1 MADDRLPANR
11 YELRLQGGDAKIF
24 TSAEKVAAAFHAAD
38 VDKMSSVHR
47 FLRGQPETE
56 VARTAVRTAP
66 QYVSES
72 LERFAKHKAVD
83 PVPPEGE
90 RFRDAYY
97 AAVDASLRMR
107 LESVEDWNK
116 VQPTKADGVWKLDRA
131 TYDDLEALAFARPER
146 AMQAWM
152 DHVGSRYDAPTLV
165 DFESGQVVTLADT
178 VNLRAARNLHEYR
191 FEIDLNAQQASQQSQ
206 PPALAQ
212 AASEKAPSQDDGQR
226 VALLSSEPA
235 STVRVE
241 QTPGGAPRV
250 QVGPN
255 QHHWLNENAQ
265 WHRDVADRRGL
276 TAGIEAEFAQ
286 GKTAE
291 QVIRAMGKE
300 LEFLPVDDRPNFI
313 VGVRATLGIPSQAT
327 SDGQQ
332 EFQAWKA
339 EYDKRQASQSATPI
353 QPQQEGPVMNLTRLQ
368 IDGVDVGR
376 LAFEKHSTEA
386 GVFVDLAA
394 LDRSDKPVA
403 QFTGVNK
410 DELNNLLGPT
420 VGHEVAKFNGRT
432 GEFKGEQLDV
442 PAAEVAQAAKVV
454 PAKQAQQPA
463 AAAAKVKQA
472 PIATTATAA
481 KQEPAAKTRRAKAVK
496 AEQQPAVPAA
506 TERPTPAN
514 SVEPAN
520 GLAYAIDGSAVESV
534 KFNRRG
540 KGQDQ
545 VVDLQGFNGKQQV
558 IEAKAVPVAELARVV
573 GEAAAQHITS
583 VKGHSGT
590 LRGEVAPSPVE
601 PSVLAATAAA
611 RSGGKAAA
619 KQAQALAPAAA
630 PLPRPAA
637 PAGGGAP
644 TADPTDTVTVEVLRR
659 GQRETISLQTGSS
672 RELGLTMRPLQGDE
686 ARAAGVAGGLLV
698 GGVSGAANRAG
709 VLPGD
714 VLVAVN
720 GTPVSSIDQVR
731 AAAAK
736 PAPAPSS
743 TPAQQASAPSSVP
756 AQQPAAVTSAP
767 AIEEPAAVK
776 ARREAERL
784 AIEAL
789 KASLAERF
797 IVRAGHA
804 ADSTEYR
811 FRGEPGVL
819 AFVDR
824 GSKLAT
830 DRNEADVARGIV
842 DLAQAKGW
850 KALALA
856 GTEDFRRN
864 VWREA
869 AARGLPA
876 SGYTPTKADQEWV
889 AARQGAHQ
897 ANTVARTDAQ
907 QPAQQPAQRPAQAVA
922 STAGD
927 TPRQGATKEQVMNA
941 MRAGLRD
948 LNMDKASSDRI
959 MERLSV
965 RLDGLLAQGK
975 PLPNI
980 ARYDRAAMSKMP
992 EFAARQAQQ
1001 QGQAR
1006 ARAR

>member
-1 MADDRLPANR
+1 MVDDKLPANR
-11 YELRLQGGDAKIF
+11 YELRMPGADTRIF
-24 TSAEKVAAAFHAAD
+24 TSADKVAAAFHAAD
-38 VDKMSSVHR
+38 ADKMPSVHR
-47 FLRGQPETE
+47 FVRGQPETV
-56 VARTAVRTAP
+56 VARTSPRLAQEYAGAT
-66 QYVSES
+66 
-72 LERFAKHKAVD
+72 LERIFKRKAVD
-83 PVPPEGE
+83 PVPIEGE

-116 VQPTKADGVWKLDRA
+116 VQPRTADGVWKLERA

-146 AMQAWM
+146 ARQAWM
-152 DHVGSRYDAPTLV
+152 DHVGTRFDAPTLV
-165 DFESGQVVTLADT
+165 DYETGQVVTLADT
-178 VNLRAARNLHEYR
+178 ASLASARRLHEYR
-191 FEIDLNAQQASQQSQ
+191 FGIALDAQQAPRQPQPKEQQ
-206 PPALAQ
+206 PPAAAQ
-212 AASEKAPSQDDGQR
+212 AASEPTPSQDNGQR
-226 VALLSSEPA
+226 VVPLSSEPA
-235 STVRVE
+235 GTVGVE
-241 QTPGGAPRV
+241 QPPATPPRM

-255 QHHWLNENAQ
+255 RHHWLNENAQ

-286 GKTAE
+286 GKTAK
-291 QVIRAMGKE
+291 QVIKAMGKE
-300 LEFLPVDDRPNFI
+300 LEFLPIEDRPNFI

-339 EYDKRQASQSATPI
+339 EYDKRLASQSATPT
-353 QPQQEGPVMNLTRLQ
+353 QPQQEGPVMNLMRLQ

-376 LAFEKHSTEA
+376 LAFEKHSTET
-386 GVFVDLAA
+386 GVFVDLTA

-410 DELNNLLGPT
+410 DELNSILGPT
-420 VGHEVAKFNGRT
+420 VGHEVAKFNGGK
-432 GEFKGEQLDV
+432 GEFRGEQLDV
-442 PAAEVAQAAKVV
+442 PAAEVA
-454 PAKQAQQPA
+454 
-463 AAAAKVKQA
+463 
-472 PIATTATAA
+472 
-481 KQEPAAKTRRAKAVK
+481 KAVK
-496 AEQQPAVPAA
+496 AAPAQQGPQAAAEQRPAQKQEPSSVARSRAPRKGQGMAEQQQGA
-506 TERPTPAN
+506 TTASSAQPTPSN

-520 GLAYAIDGSAVESV
+520 GLAYAIDGTAVESV

-540 KGQDQ
+540 QGTDQ
-545 VVDLQGFNGKQQV
+545 VVDLRGFNGKEPI
-558 IEAKAVPVAELARVV
+558 IEAKGVPLAELGRVV
-573 GEAAAQHITS
+573 GEAAAQHIAAA
-583 VKGHSGT
+583 KGRTGT
-590 LRGEVAPSPVE
+590 LKGEAAPGVGEVPT
-601 PSVLAATAAA
+601 LAATAAA
-611 RSGGKAAA
+611 RAGKATPQQAPVAA
-619 KQAQALAPAAA
+619 KQPKADAPAAG
-630 PLPRPAA
+630 AA
-637 PAGGGAP
+637 VSAAGP
-644 TADPTDTVTVEVLRR
+644 SDTVTVEVMRR
-659 GQRETISLQTGSS
+659 GQRETISLQAGSS

-686 ARAAGVAGGLLV
+686 ARAAGLAGGLLV

-731 AAAAK
+731 AAAAN

-743 TPAQQASAPSSVP
+743 TPAQQASAPSSGP
-756 AQQPAAVTSAP
+756 AQQPAAVAP
-767 AIEEPAAVK
+767 PIEEPPAVK

-869 AARGLPA
+869 AARGLPS

-889 AARQGAHQ
+889 AARQGAQ
-897 ANTVARTDAQ
+897 QSNTVARTDAQ
-907 QPAQQPAQRPAQAVA
+907 QPAQQQAPRPAQPAAAVSPA
-922 STAGD
+922 
-927 TPRQGATKEQVMNA
+927 GATSQQGPTKTQVMNA

-980 ARYDRAAMSKMP
+980 ARYDRAAMSRMP
-992 EFAARQAQQ
+992 EFAARQSQQ
-1001 QGQAR
+1001 QGQAQAR

>member
-1 MADDRLPANR
+1 MGNESLPANR
-11 YELRLQGGDAKIF
+11 YELRTHGEDTKVFG
-24 TSAEKVAAAFHAAD
+24 SAEKVAAAFHAAD
-38 VDKMSSVHR
+38 VEKLPSVHR
-47 FLRGQPETE
+47 FVRGQAEAV
-56 VARTAVRTAP
+56 VARTGPRLAP
-66 QYVSES
+66 EYGNGDAMRILKVKQ
-72 LERFAKHKAVD
+72 VD
-83 PVPPEGE
+83 PVPPQGE

-107 LESVEDWNK
+107 LEGIENLVK
-116 VQPTKADGVWKLDRA
+116 VQPLTSDGVWKLDRA

-146 AMQAWM
+146 ARQAWM
-152 DHVGSRYDAPTLV
+152 DCVGTRFDAPTLV
-165 DFESGQVVTLADT
+165 DYDTGQVVTLADT
-178 VNLRAARNLHEYR
+178 ASLTSARKLHEYR
-191 FEIDLNAQQASQQSQ
+191 FEVGLEALQEPQQSQ
-206 PPALAQ
+206 PSQSQPAGAQ
-212 AASEKAPSQDDGQR
+212 GTSEATLNKQPPSQ
-226 VALLSSEPA
+226 
-235 STVRVE
+235 
-241 QTPGGAPRV
+241 
-250 QVGPN
+250 
-255 QHHWLNENAQ
+255 
-265 WHRDVADRRGL
+265 
-276 TAGIEAEFAQ
+276 TA
-286 GKTAE
+286 
-291 QVIRAMGKE
+291 
-300 LEFLPVDDRPNFI
+300 
-313 VGVRATLGIPSQAT
+313 IP
-327 SDGQQ
+327 
-332 EFQAWKA
+332 
-339 EYDKRQASQSATPI
+339 P
-353 QPQQEGPVMNLTRLQ
+353 QPQQEGPTMNMTRLQ

-376 LAFEKHSTEA
+376 LAFEKHSTET
-386 GVFVDLAA
+386 GVFVDLTA

-410 DELNNLLGPT
+410 DELNNILGPT

-442 PAAEVAQAAKVV
+442 PGAEVAKAAKVA
-454 PAKQAQQPA
+454 PAQPA
-463 AAAAKVKQA
+463 PAAAKVKQQPKA
-472 PIATTATAA
+472 TTTQAAQVKQEPTATTAAA
-481 KQEPAAKTRRAKAVK
+481 KQQPAAKTKKAKPVK
-496 AEQQPAVPAA
+496 AEQPPAA
-506 TERPTPAN
+506 PPTTERQAPIN
-514 SVEPAN
+514 SVEPAK
-520 GLAYAIDGSAVESV
+520 GLAYSIDGSAVESL

-540 KGQDQ
+540 KGADQ

-583 VKGHSGT
+583 AKGRSGT
-590 LRGEVAPSPVE
+590 LKGEATPSPVE
-601 PSVLAATAAA
+601 PPALAATAGA
-611 RSGGKAAA
+611 RAGKATP
-619 KQAQALAPAAA
+619 KQAPAPAAA
-630 PLPRPAA
+630 PQPRPAA
-637 PAGGGAP
+637 PVRDDAPAAGP
-644 TADPTDTVTVEVLRR
+644 SDMVTLEVMRR

-686 ARAAGVAGGLLV
+686 ARGAGVAGGLLV
-698 GGVSGAANRAG
+698 GGVSGAAHRAG

-720 GTPVSSIDQVR
+720 GTPVRSIDEAR
-731 AAAAK
+731 TAATQQ
-736 PAPAPSS
+736 APAHASA
-743 TPAQQASAPSSVP
+743 PAQQASAPV
-756 AQQPAAVTSAP
+756 QQPATAAP
-767 AIEEPAAVK
+767 APVIDEPPAVK

-784 AIEAL
+784 AVEAI
-789 KASLAERF
+789 KSSLEERF
-797 IVRAGHA
+797 IVRSGHA
-804 ADSTEYR
+804 ADSKEYR

-889 AARQGAHQ
+889 AARQGAQ
-897 ANTVARTDAQ
+897 QSNTVARADTQ
-907 QPAQQPAQRPAQAVA
+907 QPAPQQAQRPAQVLAAQPVAAV
-922 STAGD
+922 SQAGAAAQ
-927 TPRQGATKEQVMNA
+927 QGPTKTQVMNA

-980 ARYDRAAMSKMP
+980 ARYDRAAMSRMP

-1001 QGQAR
+1001 QGQGQAR